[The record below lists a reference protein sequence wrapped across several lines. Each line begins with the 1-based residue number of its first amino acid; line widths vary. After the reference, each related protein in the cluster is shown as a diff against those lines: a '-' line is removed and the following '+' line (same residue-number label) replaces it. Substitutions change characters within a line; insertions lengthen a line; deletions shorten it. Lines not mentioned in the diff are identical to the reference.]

1 MGRGKVF
8 QCEVTISSGVREKI
22 LKKHNI
28 EIWEVEEVI
37 YDDPHAFSITY
48 RDCYFIYGQTFSGR
62 YLLILV
68 RLLSLEELGKLGFK
82 QGINFIKIIT
92 ARDMN
97 KNRGVM
103 MWSLLPSSPSPQ
115 PSPKGEGVNGTA
127 MICALSCLIIPAGGF
142 SW

>member
-8 QCEVTISSGVREKI
+8 QCEVTISSGVKEKL

-28 EIWEVEEVI
+28 EIWEVEEII

-48 RDCYFIYGQTFSGR
+48 RDCYFLYGQTFSGR

-68 RLLSLEELGKLGFK
+68 RLLSLEEVTKLGFK
-82 QGINFIKIIT
+82 KEINFIKIIT

-97 KNRGVM
+97 KSQRKMYNQKRGI
-103 MWSLLPSSPSPQ
+103 
-115 PSPKGEGVNGTA
+115 K
-127 MICALSCLIIPAGGF
+127 
-142 SW
+142 

>member
-8 QCEVTISSGVREKI
+8 QCEVTISSGVREKL

-48 RDCYFIYGQTFSGR
+48 RDCYFLYGQTFSGR

-68 RLLSLEELGKLGFK
+68 RLLSLEEVTKLGFK
-82 QGINFIKIIT
+82 KEINFIKINT

-97 KNRGVM
+97 KSQRKMYNQKRGI
-103 MWSLLPSSPSPQ
+103 
-115 PSPKGEGVNGTA
+115 K
-127 MICALSCLIIPAGGF
+127 
-142 SW
+142 

>member
-8 QCEVTISSGVREKI
+8 QCEVTISSGVREKL

-48 RDCYFIYGQTFSGR
+48 RDCYFLYGQTFSGR

-68 RLLSLEELGKLGFK
+68 RLLSLEEVTKLGFK
-82 QGINFIKIIT
+82 KGINFIKIIT

-97 KNRGVM
+97 KNQRKM
-103 MWSLLPSSPSPQ
+103 YDKM
-115 PSPKGEGVNGTA
+115 KG
-127 MICALSCLIIPAGGF
+127 II
-142 SW
+142 

>member
-68 RLLSLEELGKLGFK
+68 RLLSLEEVGKLGFK

-97 KNRGVM
+97 ENQRKMYNQKRG
-103 MWSLLPSSPSPQ
+103 
-115 PSPKGEGVNGTA
+115 
-127 MICALSCLIIPAGGF
+127 II
-142 SW
+142 

>member
-68 RLLSLEELGKLGFK
+68 RLLSLEEVTKLGFK

-97 KNRGVM
+97 KN
-103 MWSLLPSSPSPQ
+103 Q
-115 PSPKGEGVNGTA
+115 KKCIIKKEG
-127 MICALSCLIIPAGGF
+127 
-142 SW
+142 

>member
-8 QCEVTISSGVREKI
+8 QCEVTISSGVREK
-22 LKKHNI
+22 LFKKHNI

-62 YLLILV
+62 YLLILI
-68 RLLSLEELGKLGFK
+68 RLLSSEEVTKLGFK

-97 KNRGVM
+97 KNQRKMYNKKRG
-103 MWSLLPSSPSPQ
+103 
-115 PSPKGEGVNGTA
+115 
-127 MICALSCLIIPAGGF
+127 II
-142 SW
+142 

>member
-8 QCEVTISSGVREKI
+8 QCEVTISSGVREK
-22 LKKHNI
+22 LFKKHNI

-48 RDCYFIYGQTFSGR
+48 RDCYFLYGQTFSGR

-68 RLLSLEELGKLGFK
+68 RLLSSEEVTKLGFK

-97 KNRGVM
+97 KNQRKM
-103 MWSLLPSSPSPQ
+103 YDKK
-115 PSPKGEGVNGTA
+115 KG
-127 MICALSCLIIPAGGF
+127 II
-142 SW
+142 

>member
-8 QCEVTISSGVREKI
+8 QCEATVSSGVREKL

-48 RDCYFIYGQTFSGR
+48 RDCYFLYGQTFSGR

-68 RLLSLEELGKLGFK
+68 RLLSLEEVTKLGFNNA
-82 QGINFIKIIT
+82 INFIKIKH
-92 ARDMN
+92 A
-97 KNRGVM
+97 
-103 MWSLLPSSPSPQ
+103 
-115 PSPKGEGVNGTA
+115 
-127 MICALSCLIIPAGGF
+127 
-142 SW
+142 

>member
-8 QCEVTISSGVREKI
+8 QCEVTISSGVREK
-22 LKKHNI
+22 LFKKHNI

-48 RDCYFIYGQTFSGR
+48 RDCYFLYGQTFSGR

-68 RLLSLEELGKLGFK
+68 RLLSSEEVTKLGFK

-97 KNRGVM
+97 KNQRKMYNKKRG
-103 MWSLLPSSPSPQ
+103 
-115 PSPKGEGVNGTA
+115 
-127 MICALSCLIIPAGGF
+127 II
-142 SW
+142 

>member
-8 QCEVTISSGVREKI
+8 QCEVTISSGVREKL

-68 RLLSLEELGKLGFK
+68 RLLSLEEVTKLGFK

-97 KNRGVM
+97 KNQRKMYNKKRG
-103 MWSLLPSSPSPQ
+103 
-115 PSPKGEGVNGTA
+115 
-127 MICALSCLIIPAGGF
+127 II
-142 SW
+142 

>member
-8 QCEVTISSGVREKI
+8 QCEVTISSGVKEK
-22 LKKHNI
+22 LFKKHNI

-48 RDCYFIYGQTFSGR
+48 RDCYFLYGQTFSGR

-68 RLLSLEELGKLGFK
+68 RLLSSEDVTKLGFK
-82 QGINFIKIIT
+82 KGINFIKILT

-97 KNRGVM
+97 KNQRKMYNKKRGI
-103 MWSLLPSSPSPQ
+103 
-115 PSPKGEGVNGTA
+115 K
-127 MICALSCLIIPAGGF
+127 
-142 SW
+142 

>member
-8 QCEVTISSGVREKI
+8 QCEVTISSGVREKL

-48 RDCYFIYGQTFSGR
+48 RDCYFLYGQTFSGR

-68 RLLSLEELGKLGFK
+68 RLLSSEDVTKLGFK
-82 QGINFIKIIT
+82 KGINFIKIIT

-97 KNRGVM
+97 KNQRKM
-103 MWSLLPSSPSPQ
+103 YDKK
-115 PSPKGEGVNGTA
+115 KG
-127 MICALSCLIIPAGGF
+127 II
-142 SW
+142 

>member
-8 QCEVTISSGVREKI
+8 QCEVTISSGVREKL

-48 RDCYFIYGQTFSGR
+48 RDCYFLYGQTFSGR

-68 RLLSLEELGKLGFK
+68 RLLSLEEVTKLGFQK
-82 QGINFIKIIT
+82 EINFIKIIT

-97 KNRGVM
+97 KSQRKMYNQKRGI
-103 MWSLLPSSPSPQ
+103 
-115 PSPKGEGVNGTA
+115 K
-127 MICALSCLIIPAGGF
+127 
-142 SW
+142 

>member
-8 QCEVTISSGVREKI
+8 QCEVTISSGIKEKL

-28 EIWEVEEVI
+28 EIWEAEEII

-48 RDCYFIYGQTFSGR
+48 RDCYFLYGQTFSGR

-68 RLLSLEELGKLGFK
+68 RMLSLEEVTKLGFNNE
-82 QGINFIKIIT
+82 INCIKIIT

-97 KNRGVM
+97 KSQKKMYNKKRGI
-103 MWSLLPSSPSPQ
+103 
-115 PSPKGEGVNGTA
+115 K
-127 MICALSCLIIPAGGF
+127 
-142 SW
+142 

>member
-68 RLLSLEELGKLGFK
+68 RLLSSEEVTKLGFQK
-82 QGINFIKIIT
+82 GINFIKIIT

-97 KNRGVM
+97 KSQRKMYNQQRGI
-103 MWSLLPSSPSPQ
+103 
-115 PSPKGEGVNGTA
+115 K
-127 MICALSCLIIPAGGF
+127 
-142 SW
+142 

>member
-8 QCEVTISSGVREKI
+8 QCEVTISSGVREK
-22 LKKHNI
+22 LLRKHNI

-48 RDCYFIYGQTFSGR
+48 RDCYFLYGQTFSGR

-68 RLLSLEELGKLGFK
+68 RLLSLEEVTKLVFNNE
-82 QGINFIKIIT
+82 INFIKIIT

-97 KNRGVM
+97 KSQRKMYNQKRGI
-103 MWSLLPSSPSPQ
+103 
-115 PSPKGEGVNGTA
+115 K
-127 MICALSCLIIPAGGF
+127 
-142 SW
+142 